1 MLASI
6 SRPQRELGYP
16 LALSVSPSGMSG
28 GLEWSAESQS
38 GASYLSQEVD
48 GGWVG
53 ARLGDGACH
62 GAMSP

>member
-1 MLASI
+1 MGI
-6 SRPQRELGYP
+6 IF
-16 LALSVSPSGMSG
+16 
-28 GLEWSAESQS
+28 ESE
-38 GASYLSQEVD
+38 AD